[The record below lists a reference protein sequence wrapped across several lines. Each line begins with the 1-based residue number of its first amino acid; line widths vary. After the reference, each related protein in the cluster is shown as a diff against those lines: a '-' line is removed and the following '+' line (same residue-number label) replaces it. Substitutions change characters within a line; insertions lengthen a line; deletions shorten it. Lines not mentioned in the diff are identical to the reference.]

1 MAGEGGGSFGL
12 LSFWGTLVL
21 AFLLIDEHSL
31 IGTSI
36 SIVGLGLGLVF
47 SLIDELLGWNKNW
60 SGKVEFFLFWET
72 NGKKT
77 AIGCELKIYDNK
89 V

>member
-1 MAGEGGGSFGL
+1 MLAGEGGGGSFGL

-21 AFLLIDEHSL
+21 AFSLIDEHSL

-60 SGKVEFFLFWET
+60 SGKVEFFYF
-72 NGKKT
+72 GKLM
-77 AIGCELKIYDNK
+77 ARRQLLVVN
-89 V
+89 